1 MSERVSRISASA
13 GKARSLPIAAF
24 YLPVYLVGRE
34 IAQATRTRRGWRVNR
49 ESHRSAG
56 IVLFR
61 DGEQRSFLL
70 LRSAL
75 TRRPVWEFPKGA
87 IETGETHLE
96 AAERELQEEAGL
108 GPGDY
113 EVITGFRAEER
124 YFFTRGEGSAR
135 RLIQKQVSYFLAEWH
150 RGEVKISRE
159 ATRFEWATL
168 QEAQRLLRFPE
179 KRRVLASADR
189 WLQKHRPRL
198 PSADPRSEP
207 PHST

>member
-1 MSERVSRISASA
+1 MEGA
-13 GKARSLPIAAF
+13 P
-24 YLPVYLVGRE
+24 
-34 IAQATRTRRGWRVNR
+34 ATRTRRGWRVNR

-87 IETGETHLE
+87 IEEGETHLE

-108 GPGDY
+108 APGDY
-113 EVITGFRAEER
+113 EVLTGFRAEER
-124 YFFTRGEGSAR
+124 YFFTRGEGSER

-159 ATRFEWATL
+159 ATRFEWATME
-168 QEAQRLLRFPE
+168 EAQRLLRFPE
-179 KRRVLASADR
+179 KRRVLASAER
-189 WLQKHRPRL
+189 WLQKHRPSL

-207 PHST
+207 PQSA